1 MDTQN
6 DGHSKRCTLKTMHT
20 QNDAHSKRWTLKT
33 MDTQNDAH
41 SKRCTL
47 KTMDTY
53 PTLVQRLTQRAAKQH
68 VLGVIG
74 HTLFVGS
81 GGQRREIL
89 VQGLAS
95 GQIFRESGMPCLN
108 QEKKEGSVRSCS
120 SSLQSHIKESPR
132 KDMDQCKH
140 RDPSMSFH
148 AMVGKI
154 HHEYHEHHEYHQH
167 VASNTVHCSSCN
179 DPRTR
184 ASQERQPASLS
195 ARLVLATDNNNAAL
209 CLPSSASVLAFFW
222 SNFCFR
228 RRAPR
233 SFRFCFSSTA
243 RSCKRFM

>member
-1 MDTQN
+1 
-6 DGHSKRCTLKTMHT
+6 MH
-20 QNDAHSKRWTLKT
+20 
-33 MDTQNDAH
+33 
-41 SKRCTL
+41 
-47 KTMDTY
+47 TY

-95 GQIFRESGMPCLN
+95 GQVFRESGMPCLN

-120 SSLQSHIKESPR
+120 SSLQSHIKENPR

-148 AMVGKI
+148 AMVGKV
-154 HHEYHEHHEYHQH
+154 HNEYHEYHEHHEHHEYHQH

-195 ARLVLATDNNNAAL
+195 ARLVLSTDNNNAAL